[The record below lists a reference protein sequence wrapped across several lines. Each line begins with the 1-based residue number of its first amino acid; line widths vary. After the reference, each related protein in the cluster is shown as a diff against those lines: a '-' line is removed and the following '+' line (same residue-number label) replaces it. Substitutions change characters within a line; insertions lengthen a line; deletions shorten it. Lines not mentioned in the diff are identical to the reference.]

1 MSVLRGSLEA
11 LKGGDWR
18 GVMDISRPAFS
29 RSFVALAASVPLY
42 VFCAFVMTRN
52 SGAAFPIPVAI
63 IIASLM
69 ALTFPVI
76 AYLAAQLMSRME
88 VFRPWVIVRNWTVL
102 GLVAIMAI
110 AFALAHFGILPI
122 GPASMIALLAYLGTL
137 LADIRLAQ
145 TAAEMN
151 WMESIFTA
159 CAISVAGLLVLLA
172 SFASIAGY

>member
-1 MSVLRGSLEA
+1 MSILRGCIEA

-18 GVMDISRPAFS
+18 GVMDISRPAFP
-29 RSFVALAASVPLY
+29 RSFIALALTTVLY
-42 VFCAFVMTRN
+42 VFCAFVMTQK
-52 SGAAFPIPVAI
+52 SGAVFPIPVAI
-63 IIASLM
+63 IIAALM
-69 ALTFPVI
+69 ALTFPVV
-76 AYLAAQLMSRME
+76 AYLVAQLMSRME

-102 GLVAIMAI
+102 GLVGIMAT
-110 AFALAHFGILPI
+110 AFALAHFGLLPM

-145 TAAEMN
+145 TAADMN